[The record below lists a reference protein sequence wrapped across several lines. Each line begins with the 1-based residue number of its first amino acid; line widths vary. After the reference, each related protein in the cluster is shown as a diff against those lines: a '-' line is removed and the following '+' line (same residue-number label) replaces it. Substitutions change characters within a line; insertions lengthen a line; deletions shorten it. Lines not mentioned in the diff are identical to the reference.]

1 MEELADRSAA
11 AYRHAVYDDPA
22 FFSFFQRATPIEE
35 LALLNIGSRPARRP
49 GAARGQRNAGGAG
62 SIESLRAIPWVF
74 AWMQNR
80 CLLPGWLGAGAALG
94 GFAGQDPTQLD
105 RLREMYAG
113 WPFFRAVI
121 DNLEMS
127 LAKAD
132 LTVTERY
139 VAALAPGPEAAAIME
154 ALRREFERV
163 VDTVRSITRTEH
175 LLDHH
180 PVLQRSIAR
189 RNPYVDPLNHL
200 QVDLLREYRA
210 HPESAADEEAILH
223 ALLLSVNG
231 IAAGMRNTG

>member
-11 AYRHAVYDDPA
+11 AYRGVVYEEPA
-22 FFSFFQRATPIEE
+22 FFSFFQRATPTEE
-35 LALLNIGSRPARRP
+35 LSLLNIGSRPARRP
-49 GAARGQRNAGGAG
+49 GGAG
-62 SIESLRAIPWVF
+62 ASAAGRIESLRAIPWVF

-94 GFAGQDPTQLD
+94 QFLAQAPDHLT
-105 RLREMYAG
+105 RLRELYEE

-121 DNLEMS
+121 DNLEMT

-132 LTVTERY
+132 LAVTERY
-139 VAALAPGPEAAAIME
+139 VAALAPGTEPAAIM
-154 ALRREFERV
+154 AGLREECDRAIRAV
-163 VDTVRSITRTEH
+163 HAITGTEH
-175 LLDHH
+175 LLDSH

-189 RNPYVDPLNHL
+189 RNPYLDPLNHL
-200 QVDLLREYRA
+200 QIDLLREHRS
-210 HPESAADEEAILH
+210 PDRQAADEEAILH